1 MNLDLFTLLIGLG
14 ALVAGFLGSLT
25 GLGGGVVIVP
35 LLTLGF
41 GVLSRHHR
49 WLRPRLIRGP
59 IGQAPAGPEGRA
71 HHRRPPPDRRAL
83 VHPRRAP
90 RNDSV
95 HRARRA
101 ARGDFRVFRGEPFDL
116 TTAPAIVG
124 AAVAGGREAI
134 IQLGVLILIATPIA
148 RVLLSLVAF
157 ALQRDRT
164 YIVVTLI
171 VLVVLLAGLFGVRP

>member
-1 MNLDLFTLLIGLG
+1 MALSDRLRQDQKVERIIG
-14 ALVAGFLGSLT
+14 ALLQT
-25 GLGGGVVIVP
+25 
-35 LLTLGF
+35 
-41 GVLSRHHR
+41 GVLLSI
-49 WLRPRLIRGP
+49 LVALLGMILY
-59 IGQAPAGPEGRA
+59 IGRDGRRVA
-71 HHRRPPPDRRAL
+71 
-83 VHPRRAP
+83 
-90 RNDSV
+90 
-95 HRARRA
+95 
-101 ARGDFRVFRGEPFDL
+101 DFRVFRGEPFDL